1 MAGNKKNNEPNDG
14 LLTNNRKALHDYI
27 VLEQYEAGIQLAG
40 TEVKSCRARSIV
52 MQDSYVHFERG
63 EAYVMNL
70 HISVYAQGSIFNHQP
85 QAKRKLLLH
94 GAEIRKLAQTLQ
106 EKGGTVIPLKMYLVK
121 GLIKMEIAYC
131 KGKNVADKRET
142 MREEQDKRDM
152 DRAIRNARR

>member
-1 MAGNKKNNEPNDG
+1 MAQKKQNNDPVLATNKRAFHN
-14 LLTNNRKALHDYI
+14 YI
-27 VLEQYEAGIQLAG
+27 VGDRYEAGIKLTG